1 MNKDKIKWH
10 LRLPAIPP
18 GTDSDVLV
26 VGITVIVMGILL
38 GAALAY
44 LLVWWLM

>member
-1 MNKDKIKWH
+1 MNMDKIKWH

-18 GTDSDVLV
+18 DTDRDVLY
-26 VGITVIVMGILL
+26 VGIAVILMGIFL

-44 LLVWWLM
+44 LLVWWLL